1 VVYEGLP
8 RHRRLYLH
16 GQVGLALERSLR
28 AKAGAV
34 ELAWHFEQ
42 ARQLDAG
49 LTGKATTYLLQAG
62 RQAERQSANQEALS
76 YYQRGLDIL
85 HSLPETPQRQ
95 QQTLELQIALTV
107 PTTVVHGYAS
117 SETRDVYDRVSEL
130 ARKLGDTP
138 ALLTALAGL
147 SRYYG
152 VSGDIK
158 TGMEVG
164 EQIFAI
170 AQTTQETAALL
181 QACRIMGSTLFALGR
196 PKEARAFWERGAAL
210 YEPAEHE
217 RLAYRFGHDPAAIF
231 HGYLIQTLW
240 LLGYPDQAA
249 TQGERL
255 RDLVRSFSHPTSLA
269 YAHCFLAMSACL
281 LRNAR
286 SASHDA
292 EEAIR
297 LGQSYGLP
305 SWTALATAMRGWA
318 LVEQGEAVE
327 GLVQL
332 SEGITA
338 WRARG
343 FRHLAPFLLAL
354 QAESCLKAHRLEEGT
369 AALAAART
377 IAQNGGDTYW
387 MAEVDRLQGELLK
400 TQGEDDR
407 EVEAHFRQAL
417 EISRQQA
424 ARMLELR
431 AAMSLARLWQ
441 SHDKNQAAREMLA
454 EVYDQFDEGFGSH
467 DVQAAN
473 ALLQS
478 LS

>member
-1 VVYEGLP
+1 M
-8 RHRRLYLH
+8 
-16 GQVGLALERSLR
+16 
-28 AKAGAV
+28 
-34 ELAWHFEQ
+34 
-42 ARQLDAG
+42 
-49 LTGKATTYLLQAG
+49 
-62 RQAERQSANQEALS
+62 
-76 YYQRGLDIL
+76 
-85 HSLPETPQRQ
+85 
-95 QQTLELQIALTV
+95 
-107 PTTVVHGYAS
+107 
-117 SETRDVYDRVSEL
+117 
-130 ARKLGDTP
+130 
-138 ALLTALAGL
+138 LTALAGL

-170 AQTTQETAALL
+170 AQTTQETAVLL

-196 PKEARAFWERGAAL
+196 LKEARAHWEQGAVL
-210 YEPAEHE
+210 YDPAEHE
-217 RLAYRFGHDPAAIF
+217 RLAYRFGHDPAVIF

-249 TQGERL
+249 AQGERL
-255 RDLVRSFSHPTSLA
+255 RDLVKSFSHPTSLA

-281 LRNAR
+281 LRDAR

-305 SWTALATAMRGWA
+305 SWTALATALRGWA
-318 LVEQGEAVE
+318 LVEQGQAVE

-343 FRHLAPFLLAL
+343 FKHLTPFLLAL
-354 QAESCLKAHRLEEGT
+354 QSEACLKARRLGEGT

-387 MAEVDRLQGELLK
+387 MAEVDRLQGELLW
-400 TQGEDDR
+400 TQGEDDG

-417 EISRQQA
+417 EISRQQE

-431 AAMSLARLWQ
+431 ATMSLARLWQ
-441 SHDKNQAAREMLA
+441 SHDKNQAAREILA
-454 EVYDQFDEGFGSH
+454 EVYCRFDEGFETP
-467 DVQAAN
+467 DLQAAKN
-473 ALLQS
+473 LLRS